1 MFDSSQRGLQ
11 AIQWWLYWKL
21 PTLWWWG
28 VKVKILTEDRCA
40 ISMRYS
46 WFNQNPFRS
55 AYFAALCGAGELS
68 TGLLVQQKTR
78 ELDMSML
85 LVSIEARFVKKA
97 TGIITFTCTEG
108 QRIAEYVLAAKQ
120 TSEGIT
126 FDAISTGINKEGAVV
141 AELKITWSLR
151 QRRKL
156 V

>member
-108 QRIAEYVLAAKQ
+108 QRIAEYVLAAK
-120 TSEGIT
+120 
-126 FDAISTGINKEGAVV
+126 
-141 AELKITWSLR
+141 
-151 QRRKL
+151 
-156 V
+156 